1 MSRKEELRN
10 NKEVM
15 DGINQIKK
23 MRISNDFRQTLDDL
37 VNALYSDKPEDGGME
52 CAHADTLYV
61 WLKFEDYLSAEQKAY
76 IKSVLAWFF

>member
-23 MRISNDFRQTLDDL
+23 MRISNDFIQTLDDL
-37 VNALYSDKPEDGGME
+37 VSVLYSDKPEDGGME
-52 CAHADTLYV
+52 YSYAEDLYLR
-61 WLKFEDYLSAEQKAY
+61 LKFEDYLSAEQKVY